1 MQTIHLF
8 FFFKLDKC
16 GLIQTHRRN
25 VLWDIYFNLKF
36 CVWKQDMPCA
46 SEKIIIAEVRDDAN
60 SKWEC
65 ECFKYFSWC
74 KLNLIQGTTHA
85 GVLLSYWC
93 FLWWKLSLIHCNQHS
108 QHLKK
113 YKKTKTL
120 KQDRIQYGKQ
130 QKIQSSNRSKEREL
144 NLINEK
150 KSERKEEKGDQCK
163 NLIDT

>member
-1 MQTIHLF
+1 MMAENWHTYEEQQYVRLSNANNSP

-46 SEKIIIAEVRDDAN
+46 SEKIIIAEVKDDAN

-85 GVLLSYWC
+85 GVLLSYWY
-93 FLWWKLSLIHCNQHS
+93 FVWWKLSLIHRNQHS

-113 YKKTKTL
+113 FKK
-120 KQDRIQYGKQ
+120 
-130 QKIQSSNRSKEREL
+130 QKLWNKIESNMESNRKFKAQTGQKKE
-144 NLINEK
+144 NWIW
-150 KSERKEEKGDQCK
+150 
-163 NLIDT
+163 